1 MLKKLILLLFIGL
14 LSTSCHTAR
23 FFKWN
28 VVNQD
33 DYKKFNHLEIHKG
46 NNPFLFNESPTT
58 NNLQLPQYIQTKK
71 GEKLSFEQALIKD
84 KTIAFLVIK
93 KDNILYEKYFYGF
106 DKNSIQASFSMSKS
120 FLSSLIA
127 IAIDEGKI
135 NSVNDSITD
144 YLDFLDKDKFQNIT
158 IENLLDM
165 RSGILSKK
173 DFLNPFGQI
182 VKMYYGKNLKKYM
195 RNLKI
200 KTTPDSKYEYSNV
213 NSQLL
218 ALILEQATGQLV
230 PAYLEEKIW
239 KPLGMEQNALW
250 SIDSKKN
257 KMIKAFCC
265 MNATARDYAK
275 IGRLYLHNG
284 NWNGKQII
292 SKKWVEKVRDFKTI
306 KNDFRYSYHWK
317 HAITYEIIN
326 DSTNYPDLYV
336 HGGYFFDE
344 NQLRKDF
351 IIYPYPAFFAVGI
364 LGQFTYIYP
373 KKDIIIVRLGKKDKE
388 IDWEEL
394 FKKIVALN

>member
-1 MLKKLILLLFIGL
+1 MSRKLFLYLFVISF
-14 LSTSCHTAR
+14 LSSCHTAR

-28 VVNQD
+28 VVDQD
-33 DYKKFNHLEIHKG
+33 DYKKFDNLEIHKG
-46 NNPFLFNESPTT
+46 DNLFLFTENSSTDKF
-58 NNLQLPQYIQTKK
+58 QLPEFIETRK
-71 GEKLSFEQALIKD
+71 GEQLSFNDALIKD

-93 KDNILYEKYFYGF
+93 KDSILYEKYFYGY
-106 DKNSIQASFSMSKS
+106 DKTSIQASFSMSKS

-127 IAIDEGKI
+127 IAIEEGKI
-135 NSVNDSITD
+135 NTVNDSITD
-144 YLDFLDKDKFQNIT
+144 YLDFLDKDKFKNIT

-195 RNLKI
+195 NHLKI
-200 KTTPDSKYEYSNV
+200 KTTADTAYEYSNV

-218 ALILEQATGQLV
+218 ALILEKATGKLV
-230 PAYLEEKIW
+230 TEYLEEKIW

-250 SIDSKKN
+250 SVDSKKN
-257 KMIKAFCC
+257 NMVKAFCC

-275 IGRLYLHNG
+275 IGRLYLNNG
-284 NWNGKQII
+284 KWNNKQII
-292 SKKWVEKVRDFKTI
+292 PEKWVAKVRDFKTA

-317 HAITYEIIN
+317 HAVTYEVVT
-326 DSTNYPDLYV
+326 DSTHYPNLYT

-344 NQLRKDF
+344 HQQRKDF

-364 LGQFTYIYP
+364 FGQFTYVYP
-373 KKDIIIVRLGKKDKE
+373 EKDIIIVRLGKKDKE
-388 IDWEEL
+388 INWEEL
-394 FKKIVALN
+394 FKELVEIN

>member
-1 MLKKLILLLFIGL
+1 MLKKIFLLLFTIL
-14 LSTSCHTAR
+14 FLSSCHTAR

-28 VVNQD
+28 VVNQN
-33 DYKKFNHLEIHKG
+33 DYKKFDNLEIHKG
-46 NNPFLFNESPTT
+46 NNPFLFIENTLD
-58 NNLQLPQYIQTKK
+58 NNLQLPEFIKTRK
-71 GEKLSFEQALIKD
+71 GEKLAFNDALIRD

-93 KDNILYEKYFYGF
+93 KDSILYENYFYGF

-127 IAIDEGKI
+127 IAVEEGKI

-144 YLDFLDKDKFQNIT
+144 YLDFLDKGKFKNIT

-182 VKMYYGKNLKKYM
+182 VKMYYGRNLKKHM
-195 RNLKI
+195 HNLKI
-200 KTTPDSKYEYSNV
+200 KTTPNTEYEYSNV

-218 ALILEQATGQLV
+218 ALILENATGKLITE
-230 PAYLEEKIW
+230 YLEEKIW

-250 SIDSKKN
+250 SVDSKKN
-257 KMIKAFCC
+257 NTVKAFCC
-265 MNATARDYAK
+265 MNASARDYAK
-275 IGRLYLHNG
+275 IGRLYLNNG
-284 NWNGKQII
+284 KWGNKQII
-292 SKKWVEKVRDFKTI
+292 PKEWIEKVRDFKTT

-317 HAITYEIIN
+317 HAVTYEVISN
-326 DSTNYPDLYV
+326 NTKYPNLYV

-344 NQLRKDF
+344 HQQRKDF

-364 LGQFTYIYP
+364 FGQFTYVYP
-373 KKDIIIVRLGKKDKE
+373 KKDMIIVRLGKKDRE
-388 IDWEEL
+388 IDWEAL
-394 FKKIVALN
+394 FKDIVEMN